1 MPEPTNDE
9 VLDIAHRMRRQTTNM
24 QLLTLCD
31 WVIQS
36 SMRRP
41 VSADKPV
48 STSVEG
54 CAVCAARKAK
64 DAQRKSKQRGKA

>member
-1 MPEPTNDE
+1 MGEPSQAE

-36 SMRRP
+36 TLRA

-48 STSVEG
+48 PTSVEG

-64 DAQRKSKQRGKA
+64 DAQRKSKQRGKK